1 MAELAG
7 ASVLEAWVGAL
18 WEVAAVLAVV
28 LEEALGCLGTLEE
41 ASEGLGASEEAS
53 GGLGASEETF
63 GGLEA
68 SAVAVVASWVLTRRP
83 PCRTSITA
91 WLPTWTRCRS

>member
-28 LEEALGCLGTLEE
+28 LEEALGCLGTL
-41 ASEGLGASEEAS
+41 EEAS